1 MGCKISKS
9 ADAVS
14 SISKTQNDD
23 SEDEGLGGGDH
34 GSLMPTGSLTQAK
47 KSSRVSSPPAEAR
60 EAFSPGGGRRPVPR
74 ARTFLDDSDEPASD
88 PVKLRELENTAPVPL
103 LGQPGYLAQSRSHG
117 RGGYGGGEVE
127 ELQEDAW
134 DAALGRRSGSN
145 VRSAMQRLPTH
156 HSPLNVLDFLQ
167 TCSYPSPRPLSHP
180 PPTVPLLPPFPV
192 PAFETPRGPSD
203 TVFEVV

>member
-60 EAFSPGGGRRPVPR
+60 EAFSPGGGRPVPR

-203 TVFEVV
+203 TVFEVG